1 MITYFK
7 TISDTSTPFHVDLN
21 VAIDRIRN
29 GKSKDLVE
37 DVRSESEK
45 DKRNEKKKKLPAI
58 CFSGTFSKRADNAI
72 IEHSGIICIDF
83 DGFRDEQHLFTKR
96 EELINDNFSYCVF
109 ISPSGDGIK
118 VLVRIPKDPMNHKK
132 YFNALKKYYNCD
144 EFDVTCKN
152 ISRVCYESYDPEIYV
167 NELSFVWSDMD
178 NSDEHK
184 PMAKPMIRVDD
195 SNEIVRRLTLWWQ
208 KNYGMI
214 PGHRNNNLYI
224 LACAFNEFG
233 IDRQTARSII
243 DSYDTNGDMA
253 REIPSLFE
261 SAYKNTSIHNTKFY
275 EDIDKTVAIKNDIK
289 VGMPLDKVAEV
300 YKDVPADVI
309 EHINSEEDPNRFWTK
324 SSKGK
329 IDIVPH
335 LFRNFLTNEGFYK
348 YYPEG
353 SNNFVFI
360 RIQDN
365 VMKDSSEDLI
375 KDYILKYLDSI
386 NDMSVYNYFAIN
398 TKFFTENFL
407 NFLPKIDA
415 RFMMDD
421 SENAY
426 LYYNNCAIK
435 VTRNGIERIEYK
447 DLKGIVWEEQKIK
460 RNFSESAFDDCEY
473 KRFITNI
480 SGDDK
485 ERIKS
490 VESTLGYLM
499 HSHKPASYSPAVI
512 LNDEIISDNPEGG
525 TGKGIF
531 VKSVSHMK
539 KMVIIDGKGF
549 SFQKSFPYQRVQVD
563 TQVLVFDD
571 VSKHFDFEK
580 LFSIITEGIDLEKK
594 NKDEIRIPFERSPKI
609 VITTNYAIRGAGNS
623 FDRRK
628 WDLELKQYYNKSF
641 TPETE
646 FGHMLFSGWDEYE
659 WNKFDNYMISNLQ
672 SYLNKGLLRS
682 EFKNLKTRKFIAET
696 SSDFWEWATSND
708 NVHTK
713 AGVRSL
719 GQDLFNSFTQEYP
732 DYATYGRFKI
742 SQNKFYRW
750 IDSYGEF
757 QFGKKPVV
765 TRNALGKNIEFVVKE
780 DEQLNLRL

>member
-7 TISDTSTPFHVDLN
+7 SINDTNTPYHVDVS
-21 VAIDRIRN
+21 VAIDRIKK
-29 GKSKDLVE
+29 GVSKELVE
-37 DVRSESEK
+37 SIREETEK
-45 DKRNEKKKKLPAI
+45 DSRNEKKKKLPAI
-58 CFSGTFSKRADNAI
+58 CFSGTFSRRADNAI
-72 IEHSGIICIDF
+72 VEHSGIICIDF
-83 DGFRDEQHLFTKR
+83 DGFRDEQHLFQKR
-96 EELINDNFSYCVF
+96 QELIDDNYSYCVF
-109 ISPSGDGIK
+109 TSPSGDGIK

-132 YFNALKKYYNCD
+132 YFNSLKKHYNCD

-152 ISRVCYESYDPEIYV
+152 ISRVCYESYDPDIYV

-178 NSDEHK
+178 NSDEYK
-184 PMAKPMIRVDD
+184 PVVRPMIKVDD
-195 SNEIVRRLTLWWQ
+195 TNEITRRLTLWWS

-214 PGHRNNNLYI
+214 PGQRNNNLYI
-224 LACAFNEFG
+224 LACALNEFG
-233 IDRQTARSII
+233 VDKQTTRSVIDG
-243 DSYDTNGDMA
+243 YDTNGEMA
-253 REIPSLFE
+253 KEIITLIE
-261 SAYKNTSIHNTKFY
+261 SAYKNTAIHNTKFY

-289 VGMPLDKVAEV
+289 VGIPMENILKA
-300 YKDVPADVI
+300 YTDVPADVI

-329 IDIVPH
+329 VDLVPH
-335 LFRNFLTNEGFYK
+335 LFRNFLTKEGFYK

-353 SNNFVFI
+353 SKNFVFI

-365 VMKDSSEDLI
+365 VIKDASEDTI
-375 KDYILKYLDSI
+375 KDYILDYLEEI
-386 NDMSVYNYFAIN
+386 NDMSVYNYFAVN
-398 TKFFTENFL
+398 TKFFTETFL
-407 NFLPKIDA
+407 NFIPKVDA
-415 RFMMDD
+415 NFMMDD

-426 LYYNNCAIK
+426 LYYKNCAIK
-435 VTRNGIERIEYK
+435 VTRKGVERIEYK
-447 DLKGIVWEEQKIK
+447 DLKGFVWDDQKIK
-460 RNFSESAFDDCEY
+460 RNFTESAFVDCEFR
-473 KRFITNI
+473 KFITNI

-499 HSHKPASYSPAVI
+499 HSHKPASNCPAVI

-571 VSKHFDFEK
+571 VSKHFDFER

-659 WNKFDNYMISNLQ
+659 WNRFDNYMISNLQ
-672 SYLNKGLLRS
+672 SYLNKGLVRS

-713 AGVRSL
+713 ANIRSL

-757 QFGKKPVV
+757 AFGTKPIVSR
-765 TRNALGKNIEFVVKE
+765 TALGKNIEFIVKE
-780 DEQLNLRL
+780 NEQLNLRL